1 MNDAGLEM
9 AECSRLPVFRL
20 IGGDGVTDRD
30 FGRALVGELAG
41 RGMRLLIVRFPS
53 GGGPTAASFPSH
65 MAAWATMADGFD
77 GGGRSRIACFEAAE
91 CRHAMPL
98 LTDLAR
104 HYTIVMVDG
113 DCGLPLNTL
122 RLAAKAEPATGD
134 EASVNLRTAD
144 PRQGVAACA
153 ELLLSWLEEVWQ
165 MAPVWACVLI
175 GGRSS
180 RMGRPKHLLE
190 KSDGR
195 TWLED
200 TVEVLRPH
208 VERVVLA
215 GQGEIPSSL
224 RDLTRIADVPGVI
237 GPLAGI
243 LAAMRWQPDVTWLLV
258 ACDMPSLTSPAVQWL
273 LDRRRPGRWAV
284 IPRRSADSHVEPLF
298 ACYDR
303 RCRTL
308 FEELR
313 CSGSLKIGIIAHNVN
328 VYRPV
333 IPEAYLQ
340 AWDNINTPSEFEQYH
355 DGRGTNRGR
364 PGRRN
369 P

>member
-9 AECSRLPVFRL
+9 AECRRLPVFRL
-20 IGGDGVTDRD
+20 IGGDGVIDRD
-30 FGRALVGELAG
+30 FGRSLVGELAG
-41 RGMRLLIVRFPS
+41 RGMRLLIVSFS
-53 GGGPTAASFPSH
+53 SAGGPTAASSPSH
-65 MAAWATMADGFD
+65 RAMWAPVTDGED
-77 GGGRSRIACFEAAE
+77 GGGRARVARFEAVE
-91 CRHAMPL
+91 RRHAMPL
-98 LTDLAR
+98 LIDLAR
-104 HYTIVMVDG
+104 HYTMILVDG

-122 RLAAKAEPATGD
+122 QLTTMAEPGPGD
-134 EASVNLRTAD
+134 EAIDNLRTAD

-153 ELLLSWLEEVWQ
+153 DLLHSWLDGIWRA
-165 MAPVWACVLI
+165 APVWACVLI

-190 KSDGR
+190 KSGGR

-200 TVEVLRPH
+200 TVEILRPH

-224 RDLTRIADVPGVI
+224 RDLTRIADVPDVI

-258 ACDMPSLTSPAVQWL
+258 ACDMPSLTSAAVQWL
-273 LDRRRPGRWAV
+273 LDRRGPGRWAV
-284 IPRRSADSHVEPLF
+284 IPRRSAGSHVEPLF

-313 CSGSLKIGIIAHNVN
+313 LSGSLKIGIIAHNVN

-333 IPEAYLQ
+333 IPEQYLQ
-340 AWDNINTPSEFEQYH
+340 AWDNINTPSEFELFR
-355 DGRGTNRGR
+355 DCCGVNRGR